1 MPKYTESVP
10 AQIGIT
16 TANSILAVVNVVGN
30 CLVCLVVIK
39 HQDMR
44 YEALHYFVS
53 LENEINC
60 RKPFSPAGLLKF
72 LS

>member
-30 CLVCLVVIK
+30 GLVCLVVIK

-44 YEALHYFVS
+44 YETFIFFCFL
-53 LENEINC
+53 
-60 RKPFSPAGLLKF
+60 RK
-72 LS
+72 